1 MANPLGFEQ
10 SKYHAAVSD
19 FQYARRQADLESIFA
34 RLTGHSAELL
44 SYEQV
49 RRQLKAE
56 TPVERGLQN
65 IPLDAIVGSVGRYG
79 DFTRTFLPLHDSSR
93 ERWAR
98 VKAAMT
104 SQAGLPPIEVY
115 QIGQVY
121 FVLDGNHRVSVAR
134 ELGATHIEARV
145 HEVPVRVPLSPEIQP
160 DDLIIKAEYAAFLQ
174 KTQLDQL
181 RPESDLRVTA
191 PGQYER
197 LLEHIEVHRYFM
209 GLEQQRGIPYQEA
222 VAHWYDEVF
231 LPVVE
236 IIRQR
241 GMLRDFPDRTEA
253 DLYLWLAE
261 HRAALAESLGWDI
274 RPEAAAADLVKERSS
289 RPGRVISR
297 VGGRL
302 LQAVTPTPL
311 EGGPPPGTWRQES
324 VAARPSDRLFPDILV
339 PLDGSEEA
347 WTALEQAVLLA
358 QREGAQLHGLH
369 VVPEKSP
376 LESEEARQVQA
387 RFDQRCQGS
396 GVSGKLVIKHGQV
409 AQQICHASRW
419 VDLVIVRLAHPPSP
433 RPIARLGSGFR
444 VLIRGCPRPV
454 LAVPG
459 QAFPPD
465 RILLAYDASP
475 KAQEALYVAA
485 YAAGSWKSGLVV
497 VVVDQKGLVIS
508 EVQDRARGYL
518 DSHGVKA
525 EWVMSG
531 SGPVPEVV
539 LQVAQ
544 NEAVDL
550 LAMGGY
556 GHSPLVEVVLG
567 SAVDRVLR
575 ESARPTLICR

>member
-1 MANPLGFEQ
+1 VVSPVGFEQ
-10 SKYHAAVSD
+10 AKYNAAVSD
-19 FQYARRQADLESIFA
+19 FQYARRQADLETIIA

-49 RRQLKAE
+49 RRQLKAQ

-79 DFTRTFLPLHDSSR
+79 DFTRTFLPLQDSSR

-104 SQAGLPPIEVY
+104 SQVGLPSIEVY

-134 ELGATHIEARV
+134 QLGATHIEARV
-145 HEVPVRVPLSPEIQP
+145 TEVLVKVPLSPDTQP
-160 DDLIIKAEYAAFLQ
+160 DDLIIKAEYAAFLE

-181 RPESDLRVTA
+181 RPEAYLRVTA
-191 PGQYER
+191 PGQYEL

-209 GLEQQRGIPYQEA
+209 GLEQQREIPYREA

-231 LPVVE
+231 LPVVA

-241 GMLRDFPDRTEA
+241 GMLRDFPDRTET

-261 HRAALAESLGWDI
+261 HRTALAEALGWEI
-274 RPEAAAADLVKERSS
+274 RPEAAAADLVRRRSS

-302 LQAVTPTPL
+302 LHAVTPTLL

-324 VAARPSDRLFPDILV
+324 VAVRPSDRLFPDILV

-358 QREGAQLHGLH
+358 QREGARLHGLH
-369 VVPEKSP
+369 VVLEKFQ
-376 LESEEARQVQA
+376 LESERARAVQV
-387 RFDQRCQGS
+387 RFDRRCEQS
-396 GVSGKLVIKHGQV
+396 EVPGKLVVKHGEV
-409 AQQICHASRW
+409 AQQICQAARW
-419 VDLVIVRLAHPPSP
+419 VDLVVVRLAHPPSP
-433 RPIARLGSGFR
+433 GPLARLSSGFR
-444 VLIRGCPRPV
+444 ILIRGCPRPV

-459 QAFPPD
+459 QAFSPD
-465 RILLAYDASP
+465 RIVLAYDASP

-485 YAAGSWKSGLVV
+485 YAAGCWKSGLVIV
-497 VVVDQKGLVIS
+497 TVEQKGLVTS
-508 EVQDRARGYL
+508 EVQDHAREYL
-518 DSHGVKA
+518 ESRGVEA
-525 EWVMSG
+525 QWVSEPG
-531 SGPVPEVV
+531 AVPEIV

-544 NEAVDL
+544 DYALDL
-550 LAMGGY
+550 LMMGGY
-556 GHSPLVEVVLG
+556 GHRPLVEAVLG
-567 SAVDRVLR
+567 SAVDQVLR
-575 ESARPTLICR
+575 ESARPVLVCR